1 MLESIV
7 FAVALF
13 LTWSTVKGHVYLMFI
28 NRSVKDLKGVALLI
42 AILACI
48 AWGIFYYLTNH

>member
-7 FAVALF
+7 FTIALF
-13 LTWSTVKGHVYLMFI
+13 LTWSTVKGHIYLMFI
-28 NRSVKDLKGVALLI
+28 NRSAKNLKGVALHI

-48 AWGIFYYLTNH
+48 AWGIFYYLTNY